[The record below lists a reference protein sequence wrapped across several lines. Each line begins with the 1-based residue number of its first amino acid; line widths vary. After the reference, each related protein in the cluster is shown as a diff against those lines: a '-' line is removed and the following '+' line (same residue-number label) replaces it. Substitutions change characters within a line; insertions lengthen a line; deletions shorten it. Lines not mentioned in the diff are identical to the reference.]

1 MITSEFVQFIINTN
15 MCLCFSPFGVT
26 LEIGIIFDLRKR
38 KYSPASLKPPGKGV
52 YFCLTEVSDAMKFKD
67 SDIERFWID
76 PERFTPR
83 RVPPNCRKALY
94 RKLQILDAA
103 CDLRDLRI
111 PPNNRLEKLKGD
123 RAGQYS
129 IRVNSQWRL
138 CFAWTNKGPERIE
151 FCDYHQ

>member
-1 MITSEFVQFIINTN
+1 
-15 MCLCFSPFGVT
+15 MCLCFYSFGAT
-26 LEIGIIFDLRKR
+26 IEIGIILDLRKR
-38 KYSPASLKPPGKGV
+38 KYSSTSLKPPGKGV

-67 SDIERFWID
+67 SDIELFWID

-83 RVPPNCRKALY
+83 RVPPGCRKALY

>member
-1 MITSEFVQFIINTN
+1 M
-15 MCLCFSPFGVT
+15 
-26 LEIGIIFDLRKR
+26 
-38 KYSPASLKPPGKGV
+38 
-52 YFCLTEVSDAMKFKD
+52 TEVSDSMKFKD
-67 SDIERFWID
+67 SDIELFWID

-123 RAGQYS
+123 RRSLTPPAILGIS
-129 IRVNSQWRL
+129 EFLRTTGWRS
-138 CFAWTNKGPERIE
+138 
-151 FCDYHQ
+151 